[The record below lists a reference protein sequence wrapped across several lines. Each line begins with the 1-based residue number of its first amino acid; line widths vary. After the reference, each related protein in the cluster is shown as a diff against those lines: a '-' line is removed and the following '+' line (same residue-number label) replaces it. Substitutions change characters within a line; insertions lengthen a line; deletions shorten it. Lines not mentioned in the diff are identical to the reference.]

1 MESIKGKIH
10 ESMCKFHSLFKGIKG
25 EKKSAFKGQYFE
37 LPTLISEIKPILNE
51 CDLYFTQRSILINE
65 FSYLQTTI
73 RHKDGSFISDDGVR
87 LYESEKAGDSKLQS
101 IGASISY
108 ARRYGLMSILG
119 LAEYNDHDLDNPLK
133 EKPKGN
139 GGFSHRQNEI
149 PEPPEGVG
157 EVFKK
162 QFPTQ
167 YNELN
172 NCKGGKGGDL
182 RKAYTNVVTELKKFD
197 ADQNY
202 KNEYADMLR
211 FKDYLKKTCKQ

>member
-1 MESIKGKIH
+1 MESLNDNGKIH
-10 ESMCKFHSLFKGIKG
+10 ESMCKFHSLFEGIKG

-51 CDLYFTQRSILINE
+51 CELYFTQRSILINE
-65 FSYLQTTI
+65 HSYLQTTI

-139 GGFSHRQNEI
+139 GGHLSGRTA
-149 PEPPEGVG
+149 
-157 EVFKK
+157 K
-162 QFPTQ
+162 
-167 YNELN
+167 
-172 NCKGGKGGDL
+172 
-182 RKAYTNVVTELKKFD
+182 TN
-197 ADQNY
+197 
-202 KNEYADMLR
+202 
-211 FKDYLKKTCKQ
+211 